1 MKIEVLYD
9 NICGL
14 YGDSFNIKYLS
25 MCSDKIE
32 IINTDLNDKPAFL
45 NNDIKM
51 VYVGS
56 MTERTEEIVI
66 KKLMPY
72 RDKIKE
78 LIEEGVIF
86 LVTGNAIEIF
96 GESIYR
102 NGKEIEGLNIFNF
115 YTKYDYENRYHELYL
130 GRYKENKIVGFKS
143 QFSKFYNINEEP
155 LFKTLKGMGNDKN
168 TINEGIRYNNFMA
181 TTILGPLL
189 IQNPYFTKEILKLL
203 HLSDELKY
211 EDEIVKAY
219 NVRLKEYENL
229 DF

>member
-9 NICGL
+9 SVCGL
-14 YGDSFNIKYLS
+14 YGDNFNTKYLS

-32 IINTDLNDKPAFL
+32 LINTDLNDKPAFL
-45 NNDIKM
+45 DKDVKM
-51 VYVGS
+51 IYIGS

-72 RDKIKE
+72 KDKIKS
-78 LIEEGVIF
+78 LIKKGVIF

-102 NGKEIEGLNIFNF
+102 NGREIKGLNIFDF

-130 GRYKENKIVGFKS
+130 GKYEDIKIVGFKS
-143 QFSKFYNINEEP
+143 QFSKFYNIKEEP
-155 LFKTLKGMGNDKN
+155 LFKTIKGIGNDEN
-168 TINEGIRYNNFMA
+168 TKNEGIRKNNFMA
-181 TTILGPLL
+181 TTVLGPILL
-189 IQNPYFTKEILKLL
+189 QNPYFTKEILKLL
-203 HLSDELKY
+203 GLSEDLKY
-211 EDEIVKAY
+211 EEDIIKAY

-229 DF
+229 KF